1 MAQPVSITRQKFL
14 EDRQG
19 RTFADVANDKRF
31 PFDAVI
37 EFFGSADRQRRMQE
51 SETHHG
57 RAPLAGVVKEL
68 EALPAVHKFLG
79 TKHPRN
85 SQRFRQAIGVVVR
98 IIMEGHDWRKS
109 GKKGSLGV
117 RSTIAP
123 GTPSHNSGGL
133 AFWFIR
139 AERYESKRGPA
150 FISVR
155 KRCRDF
161 ESTKA
166 PDRNGKPESR
176 TKKGSPKRPN

>member
-1 MAQPVSITRQKFL
+1 MAQLVSITRQKFL

-37 EFFGSADRQRRMQE
+37 EFFGPADRQRRMLE

-68 EALPAVHKFLG
+68 EALPTVHKFLG

-85 SQRFRQAIGVVVR
+85 SQRFRQAIGVIVR
-98 IIMEGHDWRKS
+98 MIMEGHDWRKS

-139 AERYESKRGPA
+139 ADGNVSVGGREMKAVSK
-150 FISVR
+150 IILVLY
-155 KRCRDF
+155 
-161 ESTKA
+161 
-166 PDRNGKPESR
+166 
-176 TKKGSPKRPN
+176 